1 MLEVV
6 QLVLCRYLEMTDLA
20 AMLVGTHPTNL
31 AGCILCL
38 GISSLTGIAEQPTE
52 SISPAH
58 PNQGCVL

>member
-1 MLEVV
+1 
-6 QLVLCRYLEMTDLA
+6 MTDLA